1 MGNTVA
7 GLIGAIPV
15 TSVIVRGSV
24 NVSVGAKSKLS
35 AIFHGMLLLFSV
47 VLFPVYLNM
56 IPIAALAAILLVT
69 GFKLA
74 SPSLFRHMWSEGRYQ
89 FIPFVV
95 TLVSTVFT
103 DLLIGI
109 LIGLSVSVLFILNSS
124 LRRPVRRIVE
134 THIGGDVL
142 HVELANQVSF

>member
-1 MGNTVA
+1 
-7 GLIGAIPV
+7 
-15 TSVIVRGSV
+15 
-24 NVSVGAKSKLS
+24 
-35 AIFHGMLLLFSV
+35 MLLLFSV

-74 SPSLFRHMWSEGRYQ
+74 RPSLFRHMWSEGRYQ

-109 LIGLSVSVLFILNSS
+109 LIGLSVSVFFILNSS